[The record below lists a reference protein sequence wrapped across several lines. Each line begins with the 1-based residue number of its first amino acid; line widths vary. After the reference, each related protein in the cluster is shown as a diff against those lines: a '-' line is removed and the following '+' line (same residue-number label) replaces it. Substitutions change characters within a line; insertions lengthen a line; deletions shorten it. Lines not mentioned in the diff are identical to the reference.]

1 VAVKQLSRQ
10 TLRDRA
16 YETIKEA
23 ILKNELAP
31 GQALSIEELASSLNT
46 SPTPVR
52 EALAGLA
59 ADGLVHFEPHR
70 RVRVAPLAEQAVRD
84 AFEARRL
91 LEPWLAR
98 EAARKVKD
106 SAPLR
111 RSLELLRRTALR
123 LLEKAP
129 GEVNLGLFVSV
140 DLRLHDALRR
150 AVDNKLVAEILD
162 FVGNRSL
169 RIRTFVAAERA
180 ERAELEMTR
189 EHLAI
194 IEHVMA
200 GSVRQAGE
208 ATLVHLR
215 RAEERTLRA
224 VTARLE
230 SEGRSAAAEAERPQG
245 RGARRAR
252 AATKARSRRD

>member
-70 RVRVAPLAEQAVRD
+70 RVRVAPLTEQAVRD

-129 GEVNLGLFVSV
+129 EEVNLGLFVSV

-169 RIRTFVAAERA
+169 RIRTFVAA

>member
-70 RVRVAPLAEQAVRD
+70 RVRVAPLTEQAVRD

-111 RSLELLRRTALR
+111 RSLELLRRTALQ

-129 GEVNLGLFVSV
+129 EEVNLGLFVSV

-180 ERAELEMTR
+180 ELEMTL

-215 RAEERTLRA
+215 GAEERTLRA